1 MPTHPNYSRLWEVID
16 RHRVTQFYTSPT
28 AIRSLM
34 GHGTDPVRPYK
45 LDSLRVLGT
54 VGEPINPEAWRWL
67 HDEVGRGGRPIVDT
81 WWQTETGG
89 IMLTPLPGATP
100 TKPGSATLPYFGI
113 EPVILDQL
121 GNELGGPGSGYL
133 TIRRSWPGQARGV
146 HGDRARFESGY
157 FTLTNAQNALI
168 SHDKYVTGD
177 ACRRDA
183 DGYYWITGRIDD
195 VINVSGHR
203 VETAEVRLPLL
214 PAPRLLSTSALLP
227 FSPHLCRP
235 SGKLRNFGTGE
246 VCDLAGGGRWRA
258 RW

>member
-1 MPTHPNYSRLWEVID
+1 M
-16 RHRVTQFYTSPT
+16 
-28 AIRSLM
+28 
-34 GHGTDPVRPYK
+34 
-45 LDSLRVLGT
+45 
-54 VGEPINPEAWRWL
+54 
-67 HDEVGRGGRPIVDT
+67 GRGGRPIVDT

-100 TKPGSATLPYFGI
+100 LKPGSATLPYFGV

-133 TIRRSWPGQARGV
+133 VIRQSWPGQARGV
-146 HGDRARFESGY
+146 HGDRARFESSY
-157 FTLTNAQNALI
+157 FTLTNAQNAVI

-203 VETAEVRLPLL
+203 VATAEVTV
-214 PAPRLLSTSALLP
+214 AMIA
-227 FSPHLCRP
+227 
-235 SGKLRNFGTGE
+235 
-246 VCDLAGGGRWRA
+246 
-258 RW
+258 